1 MMALNKHGKT
11 IGTGL
16 AGPGRPA
23 GSPNRATAEVRAVF
37 STMVT
42 ANQIHLQSWLDRVAA
57 DNPKGALDLYLRLA
71 EYVLPKIPR
80 VDLATAPSGELLVVN
95 LVHFSDLKGST
106 TSPGPV

>member
-1 MMALNKHGKT
+1 MALKKHGKT

-37 STMVT
+37 STMIT
-42 ANQIHLQSWLDRVAA
+42 ANQIHLQTWLDRVAA

-71 EYVLPKIPR
+71 EYVLPKVQRI
-80 VDLATAPSGELLVVN
+80 DLSTSSTGEPLVVN
-95 LVHFSDLKGST
+95 LVRFCNCDT
-106 TSPGPV
+106 QPVTS